1 VTVLERDEPVN
12 DEEPQALP
20 EDAPKPPYEPPRII
34 VYDESALADIVGP
47 AVACA
52 RWSPI

>member
-1 VTVLERDEPVN
+1 MTLDNTNPTEQQQPPVPA
-12 DEEPQALP
+12 EAP
-20 EDAPKPPYEPPRII
+20 PKPQYEPPQII

-52 RWSPI
+52 RWNPI

>member
-1 VTVLERDEPVN
+1 MPSDKPNPAVGESPPV
-12 DEEPQALP
+12 PVQASP
-20 EDAPKPPYEPPRII
+20 RPPYEPPQII

-52 RWSPI
+52 RWNPL

>member
-1 VTVLERDEPVN
+1 MTSDNSSPAEGQLPPV
-12 DEEPQALP
+12 PAG
-20 EDAPKPPYEPPRII
+20 ATPKPQYEPPEII

-52 RWSPI
+52 RWNPI